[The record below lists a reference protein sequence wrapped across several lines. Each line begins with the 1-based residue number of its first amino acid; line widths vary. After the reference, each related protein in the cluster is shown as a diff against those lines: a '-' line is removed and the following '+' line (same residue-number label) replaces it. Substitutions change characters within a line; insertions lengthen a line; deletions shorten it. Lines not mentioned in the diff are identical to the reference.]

1 MKSKPRREPFQRL
14 SATPKTVETVFP
26 STCRSTGLKP
36 GITGRTPELGIHTLM
51 RCVFASLSLL
61 LLSAILCLAEDAPFN
76 SATISGLG
84 ARNIGSATMSGR
96 ISALAGTREASGKI
110 TLFVGA
116 ASGGVWKSDD
126 SGTRYRPVFDEQ
138 PVQSIGAVA
147 LDPKNSKNVWVGAGE
162 SWTRNSV
169 SIGDGI
175 YKSIDGGETWAHSG
189 LDRSERIAK
198 IAVSPKDSGTVFAAV
213 PGALWSD
220 SPDRGLYKTSD
231 GGKTWKQVLKGPN
244 LSTGCT
250 DVAIDP
256 ANPDIMFA
264 AMWDFRRKGWEYRSG
279 GQTPTEPSASGLF
292 RSTDGGNTWTEIR
305 PETNKGFP
313 KKPYGRIAVAIA
325 PSNAKR
331 VYAFVESPDSAL
343 FVSDDG
349 GVTWDKRDKSRWMV
363 WRPFYF
369 ANLIV
374 DPKNPDRVFKTDG
387 ALIVSEDAGKSFAVV
402 GGGMHGDVHDVWIDP
417 INTQVVF
424 AGDDGGMWYSY
435 NGGAK
440 WWKAENLPVSQF
452 YHVSVDDKDP
462 YRVYG
467 GLQDNSSFVGESQYP
482 GGVTNAQWE
491 NMYNGDGFWMFQDP
505 ADPDYIYA
513 EYQGGEIARV
523 NRQTHEARNIKPRPN
538 YKEKLRFNWNTPI
551 ALSPNEKGTIYIG
564 AQFLFRSRDH
574 GQTWERISPDLTTND
589 PEKQKQEQSGGV
601 TVDNSSAE
609 MHTTIY
615 SISES
620 PKDKSLIWVG
630 TDDGNLQLTR
640 DGGKTWTNVIGNVP
654 GLPKNSWV
662 TWVQASNFNAG
673 TAYAAFDRHTFG
685 DMTPYVFKTSDYGK
699 TWTPLVS
706 AQDAKGVRG
715 YAHVIKEDLV
725 KPDLLFL
732 GTEFGLWVS
741 IDDGKNWAQFKGNHF
756 PAVAVRDLAIQPRD
770 NDLVLATHGR
780 GIWII
785 DDITP
790 LRALTPD
797 LLKQEVAFVSA
808 RPVQQ
813 RIVGAGGWANG
824 DAVFVG
830 DNPPDAAV
838 INYYQRERHLFGKL
852 KLEVLDSSGHVV
864 DELPASKRP
873 GLNRVTW
880 PMRVKPPRVP
890 PGAQIAYAG
899 VRGPRLV
906 PGAYTVRLTKAGKV
920 SETKLTVGL
929 DRRAKFNAADRE
941 AQFGAAMKVHALF
954 DEESAL
960 MDRIIALRKALA
972 QSGGALPEGDPLRKN
987 VTDFDGKV
995 DAVRKKIV
1003 ATTEGGAITGE
1014 ERLREHTDQLYGA
1027 ILSYEGKP
1035 GGYQIAYSDA
1045 LKRELSDVTKE
1056 FDQLLAKDLPAL
1068 NESLKSK
1075 GQQPISAPSTNVGA
1089 TGVTHGSGGPV
1100 GGAGPF
1106 LPADFRISH

>member
-1 MKSKPRREPFQRL
+1 MVILNGLKRREDPCALQKL
-14 SATPKTVETVFP
+14 SQNRIGISVDFA
-26 STCRSTGLKP
+26 RSAFGV
-36 GITGRTPELGIHTLM
+36 
-51 RCVFASLSLL
+51 RCVFA
-61 LLSAILCLAEDAPFN
+61 LLSIGFLCTILCHAAETPYS

-84 ARNIGSATMSGR
+84 ARNIGSARMSGR
-96 ISALAGTREASGKI
+96 ISAIAGTREPSGKI

-126 SGTRYRPVFDEQ
+126 GGTRYRPVFDEQ
-138 PVQSIGAVA
+138 PAQSIGAIA
-147 LDPKNSKNVWVGAGE
+147 LDPKNSKNVWVGTGE

-175 YKSIDGGETWAHSG
+175 YKSTDGGETWTHAG
-189 LDRSERIAK
+189 LEKSERIAK
-198 IAVSPKDSGTVFAAV
+198 IAVSSKDSNTVFACV

-220 SPDRGLYKTSD
+220 SPDRGLYKTTD
-231 GGKTWKQVLKGPN
+231 GGKTWKQILKGLN
-244 LSTGCT
+244 ASTGCT
-250 DVAIDP
+250 SIAIDP
-256 ANPDIMFA
+256 NNPDVMFA
-264 AMWDFRRKGWEYRSG
+264 SMWDFRRKGWEYRSG
-279 GQTPTEPSASGLF
+279 GDSPTAPSGSGLF
-292 RSTDGGNTWTEIR
+292 HSTDGGTTWNEIT
-305 PETNKGFP
+305 PEANKGFP

-331 VYAFVESPDSAL
+331 VYAFVESPQSAL

-349 GVTWDKRDKSRWMV
+349 GMTWDKRDKSQWMV

-374 DPKNPDRVFKTDG
+374 DPKNPDRVFKPDG
-387 ALIVSEDAGKSFAVV
+387 SLIVSEDAGKSFAVV
-402 GGGMHGDVHDVWIDP
+402 GGFQGTHGDAHDVWIDP
-417 INTQVVF
+417 TNTQVVF
-424 AGDDGGMWYSY
+424 IGDDGGMWYSH
-435 NGGAK
+435 NGGSK
-440 WWKAENLPVSQF
+440 WWKGENLPVSQF
-452 YHVSVDDKDP
+452 YHVSVDDNDP

-482 GGVTNAQWE
+482 GGITNAQWE
-491 NMYNGDGFWMFQDP
+491 NMYNGDGFWMFPDP

-513 EYQGGEIARV
+513 EYQGGEIGRV
-523 NRQTHEARNIKPRPN
+523 NRHTHEARNIKPRPN

-589 PEKQKQEQSGGV
+589 PQKEKQEQSGGV

-640 DGGKTWTNVIGNVP
+640 DAGKTWTNVIGNVP

-662 TWVQASNFNAG
+662 SWVQASNFDAA
-673 TAYAAFDRHTFG
+673 TAYVAFDRHTFG
-685 DMTPYVFKTSDYGK
+685 DMAPYVFKTTDYGK

-706 AQDAKGVRG
+706 AQDLKGVRG

-725 KPDLLFL
+725 KPELLFL

-741 IDDGKNWAQFKGNHF
+741 IDGGKNWAQFKGNHF
-756 PAVAVRDLAIQPRD
+756 PAVAVRDLAVQPRD

-780 GIWII
+780 GIWIV
-785 DDITP
+785 DDITA
-790 LRALTPD
+790 LRALTSD
-797 LLKQEVAFVSA
+797 LLTQEVAFISA

-813 RIVGAGGWANG
+813 RIEGSGGWPNG
-824 DAVFVG
+824 DAAFVG
-830 DNPPDAAV
+830 ENPPDAAV

-852 KLEVLDSSGHVV
+852 KLEVLDSAGRVI

-880 PMRVKPPRVP
+880 TMRAKPPRVP
-890 PGAQIAYAG
+890 PAAQIAFAG
-899 VRGPRLV
+899 TRGARLV
-906 PGAYTVRLTKAGKV
+906 PGVYTVRLTKAGKV

-929 DRRAKFNAADRE
+929 DRRAKFSEADRN
-941 AQFGAAMKVHALF
+941 AQFDAAMRVHGLF
-954 DEESAL
+954 GDESAL
-960 MDRIIALRKALA
+960 MDRILSLRKALA
-972 QSGGALPEGDPLRKN
+972 QSGATLPEGDSLRKN
-987 VTDFDGKV
+987 ISDFDGKV

-1035 GGYQIAYSDA
+1035 SAYQIAYIDA
-1045 LKRELSDVTKE
+1045 LNRELNDVTKE
-1056 FDQLLAKDLPAL
+1056 FEQLLAQDLSTL
-1068 NESLKSK
+1068 NESLKTK
-1075 GQQPISAPSTNVGA
+1075 GQQPIPPPPAKVGVNEKA
-1089 TGVTHGSGGPV
+1089 LNSGGPGV
-1100 GGAGPF
+1100 NANV
-1106 LPADFRISH
+1106 PADFRLLR